1 MLGLLQSCNTG
12 TVTTLALLSAH
23 LDRRSSLRR
32 GRPKLY
38 EYFVHWRPSNHARG
52 GRRMEGGA
60 SGGEGAAVGW
70 LTVKPTRVTFYLLVI
85 WFTRAKGIN

>member
-38 EYFVHWRPSNHARG
+38 EYFVHETVTTRG
-52 GRRMEGGA
+52 GAGAWREARAGARAQQLGG
-60 SGGEGAAVGW
+60 
-70 LTVKPTRVTFYLLVI
+70 
-85 WFTRAKGIN
+85 